1 VACTPLDVKIGS
13 FLTGTAWSNSPS
25 TTFDGKT
32 VTYDAGGSNPGITVQ
47 GPTGS
52 VSHDQ
57 LQGRLLKY
65 LVLGTPQKFLV
76 ILDVETGLGQRR
88 LSLVDFTTWT
98 EVPILNVL
106 AASTVTLPV
115 VNASQGNGSVFLAY
129 GQDGTS
135 HTSVA
140 IYRSD
145 NGEALCSLGSV
156 FMPTGQTAAEATATD
171 LVIHYS
177 TGGTSFTKSCPRPAG
192 KSQIAPS
199 LQTFSQVSVGG
210 CAFTPQTK
218 PFTIKNVGDDCL
230 TVSSIAANAPFA
242 VQSTMPALPATL
254 AHNETVVVTVA
265 FNPTAAGNWP
275 ATPLA
280 VSLTPANGD
289 DQLTCKGTAVAATFA
304 IGFSATTVDW
314 GTQPVG
320 VAAMPKTLTITNS
333 GSMPLP
339 ISIAPFA
346 ASGFSCAGMN
356 AMIPCGQSRPLQIGF
371 TPQAAGPQSA
381 TLSIADSAPGNPHM
395 IQLIGI
401 GCVASAEIAAP
412 STVPHD
418 FGQVQQGFR
427 TVWVFEVKNTGGGA
441 LTFDAAIGGA
451 DAPLFGLPD
460 PAGSVTVAPPTQSY
474 TAPPVTPCGGG
485 PAGSGSALVAVSFF
499 ANDTP
504 KIASATLT
512 IRGQNATNVPPSQ
525 TWTIPLTA
533 EITPPVAL
541 DVALVVDHSAS
552 MGDALGARVKMD
564 AAVAASELFV
574 ELLRPDLDD
583 RVAVVRFN
591 HLPEVVV
598 PMSPVSTTAAPT
610 QSTIRDDVG
619 SGIPPAVG
627 NTAIA
632 AGAVV
637 GSREIQA
644 ARMSTPPMLNRA
656 LVVLTDG
663 IENTA
668 FEDPPNSGTWFSID
682 GGSRFKPLT
691 TTPVST
697 SSFPRAPG
705 IGIYVVGVGAAGEV
719 DPAQLDA
726 LAGDPSHVFRV
737 DRALT
742 GMEFFQLEKYFTQV
756 FMEVVGTSGIL
767 DPMYWISPGDKHM
780 IDFDVLRGDVDA
792 LVVVYDFEGQRLP
805 FSCVSPAGELIDPA
819 SIPPGFQLRAAATT
833 EARVLEF
840 KMPLKEPDRYA
851 GRWTVI
857 VEHPGRVCSGMP
869 PTRQDMPGFLP
880 EKCRTEKQPVL
891 YGIAIGVGSNFRML
905 PFVTPAPVYVGDPIL
920 LTALISEA
928 GLPVTGCTVTVET
941 VAADGTVSTQTLFDD
956 GGHSDGAGDD
966 GEYANTFTHT
976 SAPGVY
982 HFRFRAVGTSRDGE
996 PVVREA
1002 LRDKQVLAR
1011 VGTPPDGG
1019 DGTDDCC
1026 AQLLD
1031 AIRHQTDLL
1040 ERLLKRKSKAE

>member
-1 VACTPLDVKIGS
+1 
-13 FLTGTAWSNSPS
+13 
-25 TTFDGKT
+25 
-32 VTYDAGGSNPGITVQ
+32 
-47 GPTGS
+47 
-52 VSHDQ
+52 
-57 LQGRLLKY
+57 
-65 LVLGTPQKFLV
+65 
-76 ILDVETGLGQRR
+76 
-88 LSLVDFTTWT
+88 
-98 EVPILNVL
+98 
-106 AASTVTLPV
+106 
-115 VNASQGNGSVFLAY
+115 
-129 GQDGTS
+129 
-135 HTSVA
+135 
-140 IYRSD
+140 
-145 NGEALCSLGSV
+145 
-156 FMPTGQTAAEATATD
+156 MPTGQTAAEATATD

-177 TGGTSFTKSCPRPAG
+177 TGGSSFTKSCPRPAG

-199 LQTFSQVSVGG
+199 LQTFSPVSVGG
-210 CAFTPQTK
+210 CSFTPQTK

-230 TVSSIAANAPFA
+230 TVSSIAGSGPFA

-254 AHNETVVVTVA
+254 AHNESVVVTVA

-275 ATPLA
+275 STPLA
-280 VSLTPANGD
+280 VSLAPANGD
-289 DQLTCKGTAVAATFA
+289 DQLICKGTAVVATFA
-304 IGFSATTVDW
+304 IGFDATTLDW

-320 VAAMPKTLTITNS
+320 VGATPKTLTITNT
-333 GSMPLP
+333 GSKPLP
-339 ISIAPFA
+339 ISMAPFA
-346 ASGFSCAGMN
+346 ASGFSCAGFNRTLM
-356 AMIPCGQSRPLQIGF
+356 CGQSQLLQIGF
-371 TPQAAGPQSA
+371 MPTAAGPQSA
-381 TLSIADSAPGNPHM
+381 TLSVSSSAPGSPHP
-395 IQLIGI
+395 IQLIGS
-401 GCVASAEIAAP
+401 GCVANAEITAP
-412 STVPHD
+412 STAPHD

-427 TVWVFEVKNTGGGA
+427 TVWLFEVKNTGGGT

-451 DAPLFGLPD
+451 DAALFGLPD
-460 PAGSVTVAPPTQSY
+460 PAGSVTVAPANRSY
-474 TAPPVTPCGGG
+474 SAPAVAPCGGG

-499 ANDTP
+499 ANSSP
-504 KIASATLT
+504 RIARATLMLS
-512 IRGQNATNVPPSQ
+512 GQNATNVPSSQ

-533 EITPPVAL
+533 EIAPPVAL

-552 MGDALGARVKMD
+552 MDDALGSRVKMD

-583 RVAVVRFN
+583 RVALVRFN

-598 PMSPVSTTAAPT
+598 PMSAVSTTAAPT
-610 QSTIRDDVG
+610 QATIRDDVKT
-619 SGIPPAVG
+619 GIPPAAG
-627 NTAIA
+627 NTAIV

-637 GSREIQA
+637 GSREVQT
-644 ARMSTPPMLNRA
+644 ARTTTPPMLNRA
-656 LVVLTDG
+656 VVVLTDG

-668 FEDPPNSGTWFSID
+668 FEDPPNSGTFFSID
-682 GGSRFKPLT
+682 GGQRFKPLT

-697 SSFPRAPG
+697 SPFPRAPG
-705 IGIYVVGVGAAGEV
+705 IGIYVVGIGATGEV
-719 DPAQLDA
+719 DPLQLDA

-742 GMEFFQLEKYFTQV
+742 GMEHFQLEKYFTQV

-805 FSCVSPAGELIDPA
+805 FSCLSPAGELIDPA
-819 SIPPGFQLRAAATT
+819 SVPPGFQLRAAATT
-833 EARVLEF
+833 QARVLEF

-857 VEHPGRVCSGMP
+857 VEHPGRVCFGMP
-869 PTRQDMPGFLP
+869 PTRHDTPGFLP
-880 EKCRTEKQPVL
+880 EDCRTEKQPVL

-941 VAADGTVSTQTLFDD
+941 VDPNGTASTQTLFDD
-956 GGHSDGAGDD
+956 GAHLDSSVDD

-976 SAPGVY
+976 FAPGLY

-1011 VGTPPDGG
+1011 VGTPPGG
-1019 DGTDDCC
+1019 ADGTGDCC

-1031 AIRHQTDLL
+1031 AIRHQTNLL
-1040 ERLLKRKSKAE
+1040 ERLLKRK